1 MVAIFFMFYFATQ
14 SSFYVVLNYLKKIID
29 IKRNKVLL
37 EFKNKKMKKQKYL
50 FLGITFLLSF
60 GLALF
65 VAMSVFPNNP
75 FSKTKTGKTENT
87 AETKLKD
94 GDIIFQTS
102 QSPQCEAVRIA
113 TNSKFSHCGIIYN
126 IDGKWFVFEAVQPVK
141 LTPFDEWIQHGK
153 DNKYVVK
160 RLKNADQVLT
170 PIVLQ
175 KMQNYSQQFDGKQYD
190 SYFEWTD
197 TRIYCSEL
205 VWKIYKN
212 AAGIELSKLREL
224 KDFNLTDTRVQK
236 ILKERYGNNIPLEE
250 KVVAPVD
257 LADSELL
264 KTIIDNY

>member
-1 MVAIFFMFYFATQ
+1 
-14 SSFYVVLNYLKKIID
+14 
-29 IKRNKVLL
+29 
-37 EFKNKKMKKQKYL
+37 MKKQKYL
-50 FLGITFLLSF
+50 FVGITFLLSF

-75 FSKTKTGKTENT
+75 FSKSKVEN
-87 AETKLKD
+87 ASENKLKD

-126 IDGKWFVFEAVQPVK
+126 MNGKWYVFEAVQPVK
-141 LTPFDEWIQHGK
+141 LTLFEDWIQHGK

-160 RLKNADQVLT
+160 RLKNADHVLT
-170 PIVLQ
+170 PEVLQ
-175 KMQNYSQQFDGKQYD
+175 KMKEYSQQFNGKEYD
-190 SYFEWTD
+190 AYFEWTD
-197 TRIYCSEL
+197 TTIYCSEL

-224 KDFNLTDTRVQK
+224 KDFNLNDPRVEK
-236 ILKERYGNNIPLEE
+236 ILKERYGNEIPLEE

-257 LADSELL
+257 LADSQLL
-264 KTIIDNY
+264 KTVLDNY